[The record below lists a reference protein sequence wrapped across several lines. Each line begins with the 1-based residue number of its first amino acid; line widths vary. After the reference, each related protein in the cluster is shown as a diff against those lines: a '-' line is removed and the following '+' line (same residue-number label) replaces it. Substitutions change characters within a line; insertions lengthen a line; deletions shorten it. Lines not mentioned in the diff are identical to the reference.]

1 MELSINGIPSEI
13 SIFASDELARSV
25 MISLFSWARAHDD
38 DDVEGRRRYGFWGD
52 TYGDPGER
60 TGSRLWLLRRQKIT
74 SKTVERLRT
83 YADEALRWLVDDG
96 VADDVT
102 VTAERADIDRVDLSV
117 TISRNG
123 DSRTLRFAD
132 VWSDLN
138 GIQ

>member
-13 SIFASDELARSV
+13 SIFASDEQARSV

-74 SKTVERLRT
+74 STTVERLRT

-102 VTAERADIDRVDLSV
+102 VTAERASIDRVDLSV

>member
-74 SKTVERLRT
+74 STTVERLRT

>member
-1 MELSINGIPSEI
+1 MDVLLINGQPSEI

-52 TYGDPGER
+52 TYGDAGER

-74 SKTVERLRT
+74 ETVIERARA
-83 YADEALRWLVDDG
+83 YAQEALEWLVADG
-96 VADDVT
+96 VADSVE
-102 VTAERADIDRVDLSV
+102 VSAERGALDRVDLLV
-117 TISRNG
+117 KVSRNG

-132 VWSDLN
+132 VWSTLN
-138 GIQ
+138 GF

>member
-74 SKTVERLRT
+74 STTVERLRT

-102 VTAERADIDRVDLSV
+102 VTAERAGIDRVDLSV